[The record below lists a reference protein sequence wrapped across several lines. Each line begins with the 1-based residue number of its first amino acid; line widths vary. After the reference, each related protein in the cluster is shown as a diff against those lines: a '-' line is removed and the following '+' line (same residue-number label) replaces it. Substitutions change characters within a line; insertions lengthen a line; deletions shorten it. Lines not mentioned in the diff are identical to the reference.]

1 MIKLAIVEDEDHFAN
16 DLTEYIDKYS
26 QESGTLFDVTRYRDG
41 DEITEEYTG
50 EYDIILMDIQM
61 QFMDGMTAAEE
72 IRKLDKDVVIMFITN
87 MINYAIRGYEVDA
100 LDYVLKPIT
109 YFAFAKKLQRAVE
122 RVKNRSSHVIS
133 VSTKDGVMKLD
144 CDDIFFIES
153 QGHNLSYHTRSGEY
167 VTRSKMQDAED
178 AVSDFGFFRINKGY
192 LVNMRHVDGVKDSCA
207 LVKGE
212 MLPVSRARRNEF
224 MVALADYIGDF

>member
-1 MIKLAIVEDEDHFAN
+1 MLRIAIVEDEDHFAK
-16 DLTEYIDKYS
+16 DLIDYIKKY
-26 QESGTLFDVTRYRDG
+26 QEEEGVVFDVTRYTDG
-41 DEITEEYTG
+41 DEIALNYKA

>member
-1 MIKLAIVEDEDHFAN
+1 MLRIAIVEDEDHFAK
-16 DLTEYIDKYS
+16 DLTDYIKKY
-26 QESGTLFDVTRYRDG
+26 QEEEGVVFDVTRYTDG
-41 DEITEEYTG
+41 DEIALNYKAK
-50 EYDIILMDIQM
+50 YDIILMDIQM

-207 LVKGE
+207 LVKDE

-224 MVALADYIGDF
+224 MGALADYIGDF